1 LIRLVHLAQ
10 DVAARAGSG
19 LHIAMARPPIKPL
32 TKPPEVVV
40 YSRATPAAA
49 PVVPA
54 FAPPETLP
62 ATPVAKASTE
72 LSSADC
78 FGPHRP
84 APSRFPRD
92 PEDVA
97 AVPPT
102 IDGKP
107 VPPPARAVRLGPY
120 LPRPHLF
127 PRPLVE
133 RAMPAFGEPVDLPEL
148 VNVPDEE
155 VPAAIAR
162 ALDETEPAPQEL
174 IRRIGQAR
182 GMDFLRGRY
191 ARTRKI
197 EAEGGLRLATHGRR
211 RTPGGCFL
219 VQCRDRMTLEAFET
233 LSSLAS
239 LAVGLVP
246 RSSEPPPT

>member
-1 LIRLVHLAQ
+1 MVLE
-10 DVAARAGSG
+10 AG
-19 LHIAMARPPIKPL
+19 LMARPPLKP
-32 TKPPEVVV
+32 KVPEVYRRPLAPMPPPAAAATLSAVLPT
-40 YSRATPAAA
+40 ATPAI
-49 PVVPA
+49 
-54 FAPPETLP
+54 E
-62 ATPVAKASTE
+62 
-72 LSSADC
+72 
-78 FGPHRP
+78 
-84 APSRFPRD
+84 
-92 PEDVA
+92 
-97 AVPPT
+97 
-102 IDGKP
+102 GKP
-107 VPPPARAVRLGPY
+107 VSSSPGGVRFGPY

-127 PRPLVE
+127 ARPLVE
-133 RAMPAFGEPVDLPEL
+133 RTMPPFGEPVDLPEL
-148 VNVPDEE
+148 VNVPDED

-182 GMDFLRGRY
+182 GIDFLRGRY

-211 RTPGGCFL
+211 RTPGGCFF

-246 RSSEPPPT
+246 RSSEPPPA